1 MPPSSRYDAVIVGG
15 GLAGVATAAL
25 LAKRGRRVALCEPRP
40 SWGGVYAAQRV
51 GAVTI
56 LPGPRAVIGHERMGW
71 ADRYFESIGMSLPI
85 MTREGGTFRRDA
97 MQVIWGPHRL
107 TLTSDR
113 GEIAEELRREYRAVP
128 SDATAL
134 WVDLDAAY
142 EALSSRMEPSPIEE
156 TGPTWPRLRRAAA
169 ARAFA
174 SRFGGLS
181 TSEYVRAR
189 KLADGLVPYLDSW
202 RTAVSSPGDAPEAW
216 LFRVATA
223 HRGLVALPGGL
234 ADVCALVASRFEGHG
249 GDVIRTPI
257 TMVGGGSEPFVET
270 DGRRLTTRAVIVNS
284 RCRPGTD
291 GSGAS
296 TVVST
301 AAFSVPA
308 SCVPDAMAGYLLI
321 AAGTDTWSLARRR
334 VEAPGGASSDTFTV
348 SCRGR
353 LDATDAKGLEA
364 RLVEL
369 MPFAEGRV
377 AFDGIIR
384 DEDAPEP
391 AELKAWG
398 ERSWRERRFGWAQA
412 GRTPVWS
419 IADASDPWL
428 GDARAYRTALAVDR
442 FVRLG

>member
-15 GLAGVATAAL
+15 GLAGVASAAL

-40 SWGGVYAAQRV
+40 SWGGVCAARRV

-56 LPGPRAVIGHERMGW
+56 LPGPRAVVGYERMGW
-71 ADRYFESIGMSLPI
+71 ADRYFESIGLSLPI
-85 MTREGGTFRRDA
+85 MTREGATFRRDP

-128 SDATAL
+128 SDVAAL
-134 WVDLDAAY
+134 WADLDAAF
-142 EALSSRMEPSPIEE
+142 EALVSRMEPSPIDE

-169 ARAFA
+169 ARSFA
-174 SRFGGLS
+174 SRMGGLS
-181 TSEYVRAR
+181 TAEYVRAR
-189 KLADGLVPYLDSW
+189 KLADGLVPYLDAW

-216 LFRVATA
+216 LFRVAAA

-234 ADVCALVASRFEGHG
+234 ADVCALLASRLEAHG
-249 GDVIRTPI
+249 GEVIRTPI
-257 TMVGGGSEPFVET
+257 TTVAGGSEPFVET
-270 DGRRLTTRAVIVNS
+270 DGRRLTARAVIVNS
-284 RCRPGTD
+284 RGRPGTD

-296 TVVST
+296 AAVST
-301 AAFSVPA
+301 AAFSVPS

-321 AAGTDTWSLARRR
+321 TEGADTWSLARRR
-334 VEAPGGASSDTFTV
+334 VEAAGAASSDAFTV

-353 LDATDAKGLEA
+353 LNGQDAKGLEA

-369 MPFAEGRV
+369 IPFAEGRV
-377 AFDGIIR
+377 VFDGIMR

-391 AELKAWG
+391 GDLTAWG

-412 GRTPVWS
+412 GRTPVWW
-419 IADASDPWL
+419 IADASDAWL
-428 GDARAYRTALAVDR
+428 GDASAYRTALAVDR

>member
-1 MPPSSRYDAVIVGG
+1 
-15 GLAGVATAAL
+15 
-25 LAKRGRRVALCEPRP
+25 
-40 SWGGVYAAQRV
+40 
-51 GAVTI
+51 
-56 LPGPRAVIGHERMGW
+56 
-71 ADRYFESIGMSLPI
+71 
-85 MTREGGTFRRDA
+85 
-97 MQVIWGPHRL
+97 
-107 TLTSDR
+107 
-113 GEIAEELRREYRAVP
+113 
-128 SDATAL
+128 
-134 WVDLDAAY
+134 
-142 EALSSRMEPSPIEE
+142 
-156 TGPTWPRLRRAAA
+156 
-169 ARAFA
+169 
-174 SRFGGLS
+174 
-181 TSEYVRAR
+181 
-189 KLADGLVPYLDSW
+189 
-202 RTAVSSPGDAPEAW
+202 

-291 GSGAS
+291 GSGTS

-301 AAFSVPA
+301 AAFSVPS
-308 SCVPDAMAGYLLI
+308 SCVPDAMSGYLLI
-321 AAGTDTWSLARRR
+321 AEGSDTWSLARRR
-334 VEAPGGASSDTFTV
+334 VESAGGASSDAFTM

-353 LDATDAKGLEA
+353 LEGKDAKALEA

-398 ERSWRERRFGWAQA
+398 ERAWRERRFGWAQA
-412 GRTPVWS
+412 GRTPVWW

-428 GDARAYRTALAVDR
+428 GDARAFRTALAVDR